1 MNLTPFNASAAYIP
15 KYEGE
20 LILQHQISLLG
31 VILHFLIY
39 ISIHILLG
47 VKKQALEKQ
56 THKTP
61 EEEENYNFLKHAFKW
76 WPMFYLLIIILSYI

>member
-1 MNLTPFNASAAYIP
+1 MNLIPFNASAAYIA

-20 LILQHQISLLG
+20 LILQSQISLLG

-47 VKKQALEKQ
+47 VKKEALEKQ
-56 THKTP
+56 TYRTP
-61 EEEENYNFLKHAFKW
+61 EEEQTYNFLKKAFKW